1 MTRLS
6 AALFAALLLPAGPAL
21 ARESMTPP
29 SSGITVH
36 LFGPNSVL
44 NHVLPGGGTPAAG
57 SAANTGS
64 AATDASTPA
73 GGGGNLGAVLHEM
86 FVTGDPNVPS
96 SARLSKGRTGE
107 Q

>member
-6 AALFAALLLPAGPAL
+6 AALFAALLLPAGTAL

-44 NHVLPGGGTPAAG
+44 NNVIPGGDGG
-57 SAANTGS
+57 NGG
-64 AATDASTPA
+64 ATASTPE
-73 GGGGNLGAVLHEM
+73 NGASAAPDNGSLLHEM
-86 FVTGDPNVPS
+86 FVTGDPSVPS
-96 SARLSKGRTGE
+96 SARLSKGKTGG